1 MEIGKS
7 YYIIL
12 HAYHHF
18 LVTVEEVNG
27 PRFARFSRIVK
38 VHSCRRGWTEF
49 FRDGCMA
56 DTTMMEFPPG
66 ELSGWIGIFDW
77 KHEIPAVSATAAAG

>member
-1 MEIGKS
+1 MEVDKN

-18 LVTVEEVNG
+18 LVTVQEIHG

-49 FRDGCMA
+49 FRDGCMN

-77 KHEIPAVSATAAAG
+77 KHPIPTTLTAAAE